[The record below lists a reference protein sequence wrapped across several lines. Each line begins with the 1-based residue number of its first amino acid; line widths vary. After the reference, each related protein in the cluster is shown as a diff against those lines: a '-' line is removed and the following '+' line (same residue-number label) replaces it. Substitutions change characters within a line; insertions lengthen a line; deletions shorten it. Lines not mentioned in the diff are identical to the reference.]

1 MTYKATGSY
10 FTFNPHE
17 RMGGLGCSYGCAGL
31 GGFDFSGASVWS
43 DWLTGQGCGKAG
55 LPQGAT
61 CAAAKR
67 AVDAI
72 RAALGELGYGKL
84 PLGTP
89 WGSSDRSA
97 YSAFVSAHSLQ
108 PSSGMPTKAHL
119 SVMEE
124 LLNRHATPGPKPVV
138 KYDKVGGEYV
148 PTKMAAAGIGLKG
161 LAILG
166 VVGLAA
172 VGGAAVLKKRSG
184 RKVVIAR

>member
-10 FTFNPHE
+10 YTFRPHE
-17 RMGGLGCSYGCAGL
+17 MMSGLGCGCSGL
-31 GGFDFSGASVWS
+31 GGFDFSGATVWS
-43 DWLTGQGCGKAG
+43 DWLTGQGCGKTG
-55 LPQGAT
+55 IPQAAT

-72 RAALGELGYGKL
+72 RAALGELGYGAL
-84 PLGTP
+84 QLGTP
-89 WGSSDRSA
+89 WGSGDRAA
-97 YSAFVSAHSLQ
+97 YSAFVSDHSLQ

-138 KYDKVGGEYV
+138 GYDKVGGEYV

-166 VVGLAA
+166 GIGLAV
-172 VGGAAVLKKRSG
+172 VGGAAMLKKRRG
-184 RKVVIAR
+184 RSVVISR